1 MSFSTSS
8 PRTTRGK
15 EGRRKARD
23 FRAAVAQA
31 AKQLDA
37 NPGNGLSK
45 FTYELVREPR
55 LNRTL
60 RATAPC
66 LDIYPLSLSLSLN
79 LFVREIRNN
88 TRERNIE
95 NNYIRRKQV

>member
-8 PRTTRGK
+8 PRTTTRE

-66 LDIYPLSLSLSLN
+66 LDIYPLSLSVLISL
-79 LFVREIRNN
+79 FARYAIIRENEI
-88 TRERNIE
+88 
-95 NNYIRRKQV
+95 